1 MSNLFYNQIII
12 FSKSLNESHL
22 DKIKNSD
29 KDIYET
35 FFNTQNLIDT
45 FAEDIVEDIIDIPYV
60 QVIFDKKVNL
70 SKVHIL
76 LDELPFYVSVSN
88 YYEVFT
94 KGEHILLVL
103 LDS

>member
-22 DKIKNSD
+22 DRIKNSD
-29 KDIYET
+29 KDIIKT
-35 FFNTQNLIDT
+35 FFNTQNLINNT
-45 FAEDIVEDIIDIPYV
+45 FAEDIIEDIIDIPYV

-76 LDELPFYVSVSN
+76 FNELPFYVSVDK

-94 KGEHILLVL
+94 EGEHILLVL
-103 LDS
+103 LD